1 MVADARGLGVATLWR
16 REVSEL
22 IAKDVRVGGGLS
34 PDGEG
39 TWGVRSSARLR
50 TSLCSRQRISEGRAT
65 M

>member
-22 IAKDVRVGGGLS
+22 IAKDARVGGVLS

-39 TWGVRSSARLR
+39 TWGVSPGVAEPDACAMPPRH
-50 TSLCSRQRISEGRAT
+50 
-65 M
+65 